1 VTQQTLAGLTTLRV
15 GGPADRVVSPET
27 TELLVTATIDA
38 WHSGDEVLI
47 IGGGS
52 NLVVSDEGFS
62 GTVIRVVTRGIER
75 VTLADSGPAASAGAS
90 AAAAAAAGAD
100 ADAGVVRIRVEAGEP
115 WDELV
120 AYTVEQGW
128 AGIEALSGIPGSSGA
143 TPIQNIGAYGQE
155 VATALVAI
163 DFLDYL
169 TGTRSRI
176 SASELGLGYR
186 TSTLKEG
193 RLGVVLAIELELHA
207 HAGGLSDPIAFDQL
221 AAALGVSVGDCV
233 PLELVRSTVL
243 ALRASKGMVLDPNDA
258 DSVSAGSFFTNPLVG
273 ENFARTLPADAPR
286 WLNVPD
292 AGDVAVPLGET
303 PARPPERT
311 DFRVK
316 LSAAWLIEHAGIGR
330 GFSLPGS
337 RAAISSKHTLAITN
351 RGGAS
356 ASEIAELA
364 RYVQTRVFSEFGVR
378 LQAEPVLVGLTL

>member
-1 VTQQTLAGLTTLRV
+1 MTQQSLAELTTMRV
-15 GGPADRVVSPET
+15 GGPAGRIIQPET
-27 TELLVTATIDA
+27 TELLVEKALEA

-52 NLVVSDEGFS
+52 NLVVSDDGFD
-62 GTVIRVVTRGIER
+62 GDVIRVITRGIER
-75 VTLADSGPAASAGAS
+75 LTLPEAEAE
-90 AAAAAAAGAD
+90 
-100 ADAGVVRIRVEAGEP
+100 ADAGAAVRIRVEAGEP

-155 VATALVAI
+155 VASALIAI

-169 TGTRSRI
+169 TGIRSRI
-176 SASELGLGYR
+176 LVAELGLGYR

-193 RLGVVLAIELELHA
+193 RLGLVLAIELELHA
-207 HAGGLSDPIAFDQL
+207 NADGLSDPIAFDQL
-221 AAALGVSVGDCV
+221 ATALGVSVGDRV
-233 PLELVRSTVL
+233 PLALVRATVL
-243 ALRASKGMVLDPNDA
+243 ALRASKGMVLDAHDL

-273 ENFARTLPADAPR
+273 ENFARTLPAEAPR

-292 AGDVAVPLGET
+292 AGDVAVPLGEP

-316 LSAAWLIEHAGIGR
+316 LSAAWLIEHAGIHR

-351 RGGAS
+351 RGGAT
-356 ASEIAELA
+356 AAEIAELA

-378 LQAEPVLVGLTL
+378 LQAEPVLVGLAL